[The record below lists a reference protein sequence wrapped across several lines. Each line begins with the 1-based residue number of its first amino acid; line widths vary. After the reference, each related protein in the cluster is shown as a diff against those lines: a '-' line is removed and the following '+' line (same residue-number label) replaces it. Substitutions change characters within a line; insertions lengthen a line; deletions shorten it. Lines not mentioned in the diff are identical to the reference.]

1 MLASLRAPASV
12 PDDVT
17 GSEAVLH
24 LAHGLVGAPEIQAM
38 AAELVARAAG
48 ADHQQIHA
56 AAVDAFAAAGAQT
69 RTDSAMS
76 CLACRG
82 VSGVSGVP
90 SRSQIT

>member
-1 MLASLRAPASV
+1 VPTPQTSPTPLGVDALLAM
-12 PDDVT
+12 
-17 GSEAVLH
+17 
-24 LAHGLVGAPEIQAM
+24 LAHGLVGAAEIQAM
-38 AAELVARAAG
+38 AAELAARAAG

-56 AAVDAFAAAGAQT
+56 AAVEAFAAAGVQT